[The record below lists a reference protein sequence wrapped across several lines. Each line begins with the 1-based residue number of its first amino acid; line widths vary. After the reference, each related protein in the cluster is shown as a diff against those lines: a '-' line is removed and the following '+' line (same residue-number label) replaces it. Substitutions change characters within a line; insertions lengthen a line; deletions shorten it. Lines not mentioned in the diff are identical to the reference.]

1 MVPAMRE
8 QVVVGAALLDGSGRV
23 LVAQRRAPAT
33 LAGFWELPGGKVDAG
48 ESDRDALVREC
59 REELDITIELIDRV
73 GDDLPIGSHG
83 TLRVWSA
90 RVVEGAPRA
99 IEHAELRWIGSD
111 ALDDLRWLPAD
122 RPLVPHL
129 RALLD
134 GP

>member
-1 MVPAMRE
+1 MVPAMTG
-8 QVVVGAALLDGSGRV
+8 QVVVGAAIVDGAGRV
-23 LVAQRRAPAT
+23 LVAQRREPPR
-33 LAGFWELPGGKVDAG
+33 LAGFWELPGGKVDPG
-48 ESDRDALVREC
+48 ESDQLALVREC
-59 REELDITIELIDRV
+59 QEELGVTIELLDRI
-73 GDDLPIGSHG
+73 GADLPIGPHG

-90 RVVEGAPRA
+90 RVVDGSPRA
-99 IEHAELRWIGSD
+99 IEHAELRWVGSG